1 MGGGSGSSDS
11 PNVGGGTPSA
21 SASAFGFLGFF
32 GFFGVGRWVARPDT
46 LGLKR
51 AVHRAR
57 RRRVDRARRRWVDR
71 AGWRR
76 VDVPAGG
83 GSTVPAGAGSTVPAG
98 GGSTVPAGGGAA
110 SSVVEG
116 AGSAPGASSV
126 APVGVAG
133 LLDSPSFTAPPT
145 VRTWLESGGVDPR
158 VVSMLDSVLA
168 HHTIGVSNLEVLS
181 SPVHVQSFDIV
192 SVDGQPVGPDN
203 FAARDLVT
211 EIAAMDPTTRPDEIG
226 TPWPIQSPGFST
238 GPASTNG
245 LHLAFEMPGTNATP
259 TQDAAYT
266 GAASGTG
273 AAPMDYAIGAQPAAG
288 AGVPVYAGTG
298 PASVQQLSP
307 AAVAPG
313 THGAGV
319 VGSVLAA
326 GPSVGSS
333 PHTGPTAVLD
343 YARSMIGKLP
353 ESSGPNMGPA
363 LDRFEA
369 QYGFHGAPW
378 CGIFAGHALQAA
390 GLKVPHSV
398 ASVASI
404 LDLARNGDPPFV
416 KGILPISQARPGD
429 LATFG
434 GAEHVAIITKIDA
447 AGVHTIAG
455 NTSQSNVSE
464 TIYSP
469 SSVTG
474 VVRPDYA
481 LAPHGGA
488 ARRWRCRSVPRP
500 QRSYGARSP
509 RCAPGGRRGPR
520 RRISGHRRSRR
531 ARSRRSGS
539 AGRRCPNRAGRG
551 DPSRRDSRHRLVQSD
566 PRTRSPPPS
575 PHRSI
580 PPSRPALKQPARP
593 SRRGTPHRP
602 STGRTGRRNIT
613 RSGPRNHRPR
623 HPRQQRRRTRCG
635 PGAGDRSRASDF
647 AERYVDPRLSRL
659 ARTDQDGGGR
669 RRRQPA
675 TGIEPEPGRAGRR
688 TGAMAAA
695 SWSDGLVTIRP
706 TEVPRKRSE
715 ELVSRA
721 VGADERSRESG
732 RGRDPVL

>member
-1 MGGGSGSSDS
+1 M
-11 PNVGGGTPSA
+11 
-21 SASAFGFLGFF
+21 
-32 GFFGVGRWVARPDT
+32 
-46 LGLKR
+46 
-51 AVHRAR
+51 
-57 RRRVDRARRRWVDR
+57 
-71 AGWRR
+71 
-76 VDVPAGG
+76 
-83 GSTVPAGAGSTVPAG
+83 
-98 GGSTVPAGGGAA
+98 
-110 SSVVEG
+110 EG
-116 AGSAPGASSV
+116 ASSAPGASAV

-259 TQDAAYT
+259 AQDAAYT

-298 PASVQQLSP
+298 PASVQQISP
-307 AAVAPG
+307 AALAPG

-326 GPSVGSS
+326 GPAAGSS

-353 ESSGPNMGPA
+353 ESTGPNMGPA
-363 LDRFEA
+363 LDKFEA

-416 KGILPISQARPGD
+416 KGILPISAARPGD

-481 LAPHGGA
+481 LAPHTAPALAGVRRQRPSTPALLRRPQSPVPPRPPPGSPA
-488 ARRWRCRSVPRP
+488 PDQRSLPLPARPQLPSREYRPALSQPRQPARSQARRL
-500 QRSYGARSP
+500 
-509 RCAPGGRRGPR
+509 
-520 RRISGHRRSRR
+520 RRSRAPGLR
-531 ARSRRSGS
+531 APPRSRRSPHS
-539 AGRRCPNRAGRG
+539 ITAPLATPFNSSKPSNPQAPRPSPPTRYPPQAKYRSNRSRARHPE
-551 DPSRRDSRHRLVQSD
+551 PS
-566 PRTRSPPPS
+566 PRPPS
-575 PHRSI
+575 P
-580 PPSRPALKQPARP
+580 
-593 SRRGTPHRP
+593 PHP
-602 STGRTGRRNIT
+602 
-613 RSGPRNHRPR
+613 
-623 HPRQQRRRTRCG
+623 
-635 PGAGDRSRASDF
+635 
-647 AERYVDPRLSRL
+647 
-659 ARTDQDGGGR
+659 
-669 RRRQPA
+669 
-675 TGIEPEPGRAGRR
+675 
-688 TGAMAAA
+688 AAA
-695 SWSDGLVTIRP
+695 AQNTS
-706 TEVPRKRSE
+706 
-715 ELVSRA
+715 
-721 VGADERSRESG
+721 
-732 RGRDPVL
+732 

>member
-1 MGGGSGSSDS
+1 M
-11 PNVGGGTPSA
+11 
-21 SASAFGFLGFF
+21 
-32 GFFGVGRWVARPDT
+32 
-46 LGLKR
+46 
-51 AVHRAR
+51 
-57 RRRVDRARRRWVDR
+57 
-71 AGWRR
+71 
-76 VDVPAGG
+76 
-83 GSTVPAGAGSTVPAG
+83 
-98 GGSTVPAGGGAA
+98 
-110 SSVVEG
+110 EG
-116 AGSAPGASSV
+116 ASGAPGASAV

-133 LLDSPSFTAPPT
+133 LLDSPSFTAPAT

-245 LHLAFEMPGTNATP
+245 LHLAFEAPGTNATP

-298 PASVQQLSP
+298 PASVQQISP
-307 AAVAPG
+307 AALAPG

-326 GPSVGSS
+326 GPAAGSS

-353 ESSGPNMGPA
+353 ESTGPNMGPA
-363 LDRFEA
+363 LDKFEA

-416 KGILPISQARPGD
+416 KGILPISAARPGD

-481 LAPHGGA
+481 LAPHTAGAGGGA
-488 ARRWRCRSVPRP
+488 ARSVPRP
-500 QRSYGARSP
+500 QRSCGARSP
-509 RCAPGGRRGPR
+509 RCGPGRRRRPR
-520 RRISGHRRSRR
+520 RRISGHCHSRR
-531 ARSRRSGS
+531 ARSCRPGS
-539 AGRRCPNRAGRG
+539 TGRRCPSHASARRPQRG
-551 DPSRRDSRHRLVQSD
+551 PGRRDSGHRLVQGD
-566 PRTRSPPPS
+566 PPTRSPPPS

-580 PPSRPALKQPARP
+580 PPSRPTLKRPARP
-593 SRRGTPHRP
+593 RRRGTPHRP
-602 STGRTGRRNIT
+602 GTGRAGRRNIT
-613 RSGPRNHRPR
+613 RSSPRDHRPR
-623 HPRQQRRRTRCG
+623 HTRQRQRRTPRR
-635 PGAGDRSRASDF
+635 PGAGDRSGASDF

-659 ARTDQDGGGR
+659 TRTNQDGGGR

-695 SWSDGLVTIRP
+695 SRPDGLVTIRP
-706 TEVPRKRSE
+706 TEVPRKRSK

-721 VGADERSRESG
+721 AGTDERSRQSG
-732 RGRDPVL
+732 RGRDSVL

>member
-1 MGGGSGSSDS
+1 
-11 PNVGGGTPSA
+11 
-21 SASAFGFLGFF
+21 
-32 GFFGVGRWVARPDT
+32 
-46 LGLKR
+46 
-51 AVHRAR
+51 
-57 RRRVDRARRRWVDR
+57 
-71 AGWRR
+71 
-76 VDVPAGG
+76 
-83 GSTVPAGAGSTVPAG
+83 
-98 GGSTVPAGGGAA
+98 
-110 SSVVEG
+110 
-116 AGSAPGASSV
+116 
-126 APVGVAG
+126 
-133 LLDSPSFTAPPT
+133 
-145 VRTWLESGGVDPR
+145 
-158 VVSMLDSVLA
+158 MLDSVLA

-259 TQDAAYT
+259 AQDAAYT

-298 PASVQQLSP
+298 PASVQQISP

-326 GPSVGSS
+326 GPAAGSS

-353 ESSGPNMGPA
+353 ESTGPNMGPA
-363 LDRFEA
+363 LDKFEA

-416 KGILPISQARPGD
+416 KGILPISAARPGD

-481 LAPHGGA
+481 LAPHTAGAGGGA
-488 ARRWRCRSVPRP
+488 AAASLDPSAPAAPAVP
-500 QRSYGARSP
+500 GAG
-509 RCAPGGRRGPR
+509 PGRRRGPR
-520 RRISGHRRSRR
+520 RRISGHCHSRR
-531 ARSRRSGS
+531 ARSCRPGS
-539 AGRRCPNRAGRG
+539 TGRRCPSHA
-551 DPSRRDSRHRLVQSD
+551 
-566 PRTRSPPPS
+566 
-575 PHRSI
+575 
-580 PPSRPALKQPARP
+580 
-593 SRRGTPHRP
+593 SRRG
-602 STGRTGRRNIT
+602 
-613 RSGPRNHRPR
+613 PR
-623 HPRQQRRRTRCG
+623 
-635 PGAGDRSRASDF
+635 
-647 AERYVDPRLSRL
+647 
-659 ARTDQDGGGR
+659 
-669 RRRQPA
+669 
-675 TGIEPEPGRAGRR
+675 RAG
-688 TGAMAAA
+688 
-695 SWSDGLVTIRP
+695 
-706 TEVPRKRSE
+706 
-715 ELVSRA
+715 
-721 VGADERSRESG
+721 
-732 RGRDPVL
+732 